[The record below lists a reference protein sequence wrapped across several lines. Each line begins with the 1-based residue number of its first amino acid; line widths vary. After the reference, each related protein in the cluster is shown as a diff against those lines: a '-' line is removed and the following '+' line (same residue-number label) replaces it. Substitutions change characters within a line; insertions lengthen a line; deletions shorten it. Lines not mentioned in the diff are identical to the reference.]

1 MANQNLNFTIT
12 AKDLTRGTFRKL
24 NQSLGLVRKALFNF
38 KVGLTAVAGA
48 AGIGLLVKSSL
59 QSIDT
64 LGKTA
69 QKLGVTS
76 QALQKLRYASNLA
89 GVETRTVD
97 MAVQRFT
104 RRLSEA
110 AAGTGEA
117 KDALKELG
125 LNAKELTKLSLDD
138 QMLKLADAFDDVKSS
153 GDKVRLAFKL
163 FDSEGVAFVN
173 TLEGG
178 SAALQQMFSD
188 AESLGFILSGSAV
201 RGVEK
206 ANDQFTRLGTL
217 FKGIADTVTAAMAPA
232 LGELAKILTE
242 EISGKLKGAGDDTA
256 VFGRQLAEAIII
268 GAKNASFAIIEFVN
282 TIITQINAARK
293 TVYDFKKSF
302 GFSISKTEFAKS
314 MDEFNQKFEFWS
326 SKKLSADFEAGMLEI
341 KAALRPLADEAN
353 HNAETF
359 DRLAEKLQE
368 IGRTN
373 KNVNVPVKNLV
384 GLLQRM
390 SQQSERVTDDF
401 SEIGKVT
408 LNTSFVFDRLLGS
421 LKQTNEETQKGTEIA
436 PVYRKQLMDLAEA
449 AKDVQKNMESAAV
462 RGIKSLEDALVD
474 VTMGTASAKD
484 AFKSMGRSI
493 ISDLIRIQ
501 IQQSITAPLASAMG
515 GGGGTGLAASVGK
528 FFGGFFADG
537 GRPPRNKVSVVGEKG
552 AELFVPDGVSGTVVP
567 SGAGGGVTVHQT
579 INLSAGV
586 SQTVRAEVMGMLPQ
600 IQEASKA
607 AVLEARRRG
616 GSFASAF
623 GA

>member
-110 AAGTGEA
+110 ANGTGEA

-125 LNAKELTKLSLDD
+125 LNAKELAKQPLDK
-138 QMLKLADAFDDVKSS
+138 QMLKLADAFDNVQSS

-173 TLEGG
+173 TLQGG
-178 SAALQQMFSD
+178 SAALQQMFQE
-188 AESLGFILSGSAV
+188 AEGLGFILSSGAV
-201 RGVEK
+201 KGVEET
-206 ANDQFTRLGTL
+206 NDAMMKLGVML
-217 FKGIADTVTAAMAPA
+217 GGVRDQIVAGLAPA
-232 LGELAKILTE
+232 FRLIVDLIRNKLVDAIKGENGMGKIEDFAKTLAINVIDFVEDIAESLQGFADRTRTVVNFMIAAARAMGGITLNKTLVDLKDV
-242 EISGKLKGAGDDTA
+242 GKLVILNRGFFQDLRDA
-256 VFGRQLAEAIII
+256 V
-268 GAKNASFAIIEFVN
+268 N
-282 TIITQINAARK
+282 
-293 TVYDFKKSF
+293 
-302 GFSISKTEFAKS
+302 
-314 MDEFNQKFEFWS
+314 
-326 SKKLSADFEAGMLEI
+326 
-341 KAALRPLADEAN
+341 
-353 HNAETF
+353 
-359 DRLAEKLQE
+359 
-368 IGRTN
+368 
-373 KNVNVPVKNLV
+373 
-384 GLLQRM
+384 
-390 SQQSERVTDDF
+390 
-401 SEIGKVT
+401 
-408 LNTSFVFDRLLGS
+408 
-421 LKQTNEETQKGTEIA
+421 GTEKA
-436 PVYRKQLMDLAEA
+436 TNLFNREMENGTGTGKTYRKQLMDLADS
-449 AKDVQKNMESAAV
+449 AKDLQKNMESAAV

-484 AFKSMGRSI
+484 AFKSMARSI

-515 GGGGTGLAASVGK
+515 GGGGTGIAASVGK
-528 FFGGFFADG
+528 FFGGFFANG

>member
-110 AAGTGEA
+110 ANGTGEA

-125 LNAKELTKLSLDD
+125 LNAKELAKQPLDK
-138 QMLKLADAFDDVKSS
+138 QMLKLADAFDNVQSS

-178 SAALQQMFSD
+178 SAALQQMFQD
-188 AESLGFILSGSAV
+188 AEGLGFILSSSAVKGVEQANDAMMKLGTMLGGVRDQLVAALAPALRELVDLVRNKLVAAIEKAGGIKKFAKELAIGVINLVEQVAKAIYRFAQQSQTVILGMVDAASVLASTFSKDFADRIRDFSESFNRLPKNFNASLFSDLRAAVNATSDGVDSLGESTDKITEKTKTLAEALQELKETGEKVKEGLGEAAV
-201 RGVEK
+201 RGV
-206 ANDQFTRLGTL
+206 
-217 FKGIADTVTAAMAPA
+217 
-232 LGELAKILTE
+232 
-242 EISGKLKGAGDDTA
+242 
-256 VFGRQLAEAIII
+256 
-268 GAKNASFAIIEFVN
+268 
-282 TIITQINAARK
+282 
-293 TVYDFKKSF
+293 
-302 GFSISKTEFAKS
+302 
-314 MDEFNQKFEFWS
+314 
-326 SKKLSADFEAGMLEI
+326 
-341 KAALRPLADEAN
+341 
-353 HNAETF
+353 
-359 DRLAEKLQE
+359 
-368 IGRTN
+368 
-373 KNVNVPVKNLV
+373 
-384 GLLQRM
+384 
-390 SQQSERVTDDF
+390 
-401 SEIGKVT
+401 
-408 LNTSFVFDRLLGS
+408 
-421 LKQTNEETQKGTEIA
+421 
-436 PVYRKQLMDLAEA
+436 
-449 AKDVQKNMESAAV
+449 
-462 RGIKSLEDALVD
+462 KSLEDALVD
-474 VTMGTASAKD
+474 VTMGAASAKD
-484 AFKSMGRSI
+484 AFKSMARSI

-501 IQQSITAPLASAMG
+501 IQQSITKPLAAAMG
-515 GGGGTGLAASVGK
+515 GGNFLQTIGSAI
-528 FFGGFFADG
+528 FGGFFADG

-552 AELFVPDGVSGTVVP
+552 AELFVPDGVSGTIVP
-567 SGAGGGVTVHQT
+567 SGTGGGVTVNQT

-600 IQEASKA
+600 IQEASKS
-607 AVLEARRRG
+607 AVLDARRRG

-623 GA
+623 GG

>member
-110 AAGTGEA
+110 ANGTGEA

-125 LNAKELTKLSLDD
+125 LNAKELAKQPLDK
-138 QMLKLADAFDDVKSS
+138 QMLKLADAFDNVQSS

-178 SAALQQMFSD
+178 SAALQQMFQD
-188 AESLGFILSGSAV
+188 AEGLGFILSSSAV
-201 RGVEK
+201 KGVEE
-206 ANDQFTRLGTL
+206 ANDAMMKLGTMFGGVRDQL
-217 FKGIADTVTAAMAPA
+217 VAALAPA
-232 LGELAKILTE
+232 LRVIVDLMRNKLVKAIETAGGIKKFAKELA
-242 EISGKLKGAGDDTA
+242 
-256 VFGRQLAEAIII
+256 I
-268 GAKNASFAIIEFVN
+268 GVI
-282 TIITQINAARK
+282 
-293 TVYDFKKSF
+293 
-302 GFSISKTEFAKS
+302 
-314 MDEFNQKFEFWS
+314 
-326 SKKLSADFEAGMLEI
+326 
-341 KAALRPLADEAN
+341 
-353 HNAETF
+353 
-359 DRLAEKLQE
+359 
-368 IGRTN
+368 
-373 KNVNVPVKNLV
+373 NLV
-384 GLLQRM
+384 ESIAKAIYRFGERSQRVIFGM
-390 SQQSERVTDDF
+390 VDAAAVLSSVFARDFADSIAKFSAQFERLP
-401 SEIGKVT
+401 KT
-408 LNTSFVFDRLLGS
+408 LNVSLFEDLRQAVKGTSDAVGS
-421 LKQTNEETQKGTEIA
+421 LNGNMEQGNETGKT
-436 PVYRKQLMDLAEA
+436 YRKQLMDLAES

-484 AFKSMGRSI
+484 AFKAMARSI

-501 IQQSITAPLASAMG
+501 IQKNITGQIAAGMG
-515 GGGGTGLAASVGK
+515 GGGGSGIFSSIGK

-537 GRPPRNKVSVVGEKG
+537 GRPPRNKVSVVGERG
-552 AELFVPDGVSGTVVP
+552 AELFVPDGVSGTIVP
-567 SGAGGGVTVHQT
+567 SGGGGGVVVNQT

-600 IQEASKA
+600 IQAASKS
-607 AVLEARRRG
+607 AVLDARRRG

-623 GA
+623 GG

>member
-1 MANQNLNFTIT
+1 MAIKNNIPILIT
-12 AKDLTRGTFRKL
+12 AKYAAQGAFNKL
-24 NQSLGLVRKALFNF
+24 NKSLGLVRKALFNF

-110 AAGTGEA
+110 ANGTGEA

-125 LNAKELTKLSLDD
+125 LNAKELAKQPLDK
-138 QMLKLADAFDDVKSS
+138 QMLKLADAFDNVQIS

-178 SAALQQMFSD
+178 SAALQQMFQD
-188 AESLGFILSGSAV
+188 AEGLGFILSSSAV
-201 RGVEK
+201 KGVEE
-206 ANDQFTRLGTL
+206 ANDAMMKLGTMFGGVRDQL
-217 FKGIADTVTAAMAPA
+217 VAALAPA
-232 LGELAKILTE
+232 LRVIVDLMRNKLVKAIETAGGIKKFAKELA
-242 EISGKLKGAGDDTA
+242 
-256 VFGRQLAEAIII
+256 I
-268 GAKNASFAIIEFVN
+268 GVI
-282 TIITQINAARK
+282 
-293 TVYDFKKSF
+293 
-302 GFSISKTEFAKS
+302 
-314 MDEFNQKFEFWS
+314 
-326 SKKLSADFEAGMLEI
+326 
-341 KAALRPLADEAN
+341 
-353 HNAETF
+353 
-359 DRLAEKLQE
+359 
-368 IGRTN
+368 
-373 KNVNVPVKNLV
+373 NLV
-384 GLLQRM
+384 EQVAKAIYRFAEQ
-390 SQQSERVTDDF
+390 SQTVILGMVDAASVLASTFSKNFADRIRDF
-401 SEIGKVT
+401 SESFNRLPKNFNASLFSDLRAAV
-408 LNTSFVFDRLLGS
+408 NATSDAVGS
-421 LKQTNEETQKGTEIA
+421 LNGNMEQGNEKTKT
-436 PVYRKQLMDLAEA
+436 YRKQLMDLADS
-449 AKDVQKNMESAAV
+449 AKDLQKNMESAAV

-484 AFKSMGRSI
+484 AFKSMARSI

-501 IQQSITAPLASAMG
+501 IQKNITGQIAAGMG
-515 GGGGTGLAASVGK
+515 GGGGSGIFGAIGS

-600 IQEASKA
+600 IQEASKS
-607 AVLEARRRG
+607 AVLDARRRG

-623 GA
+623 GG

>member
-12 AKDLTRGTFRKL
+12 AKDLTQGTFRKL

-110 AAGTGEA
+110 ANGTGEA

-125 LNAKELTKLSLDD
+125 LNAKELAKQPLDK
-138 QMLKLADAFDDVKSS
+138 QMLALADAFDDVQSS

-178 SAALQQMFSD
+178 SAALQKMFQD
-188 AESLGFILSGSAV
+188 AEGLGFILSSSSV
-201 RGVEK
+201 KGVEE
-206 ANDQFTRLGTL
+206 ANDAMMKLGVM
-217 FKGIADTVTAAMAPA
+217 FKGVADQITAGLAPAFRVIVDLIRDKLVKAIETAGGMQNFAKALALAVVNMAERISISIQGFVNRIIRGLNFLIDAAKALGRVIDNDTLKSIERVGTYSFVTAGFFQD
-232 LGELAKILTE
+232 LR
-242 EISGKLKGAGDDTA
+242 D
-256 VFGRQLAEAIII
+256 AINST
-268 GAKNASFAIIEFVN
+268 KNA
-282 TIITQINAARK
+282 
-293 TVYDFKKSF
+293 
-302 GFSISKTEFAKS
+302 
-314 MDEFNQKFEFWS
+314 
-326 SKKLSADFEAGMLEI
+326 
-341 KAALRPLADEAN
+341 
-353 HNAETF
+353 
-359 DRLAEKLQE
+359 
-368 IGRTN
+368 
-373 KNVNVPVKNLV
+373 
-384 GLLQRM
+384 
-390 SQQSERVTDDF
+390 
-401 SEIGKVT
+401 
-408 LNTSFVFDRLLGS
+408 
-421 LKQTNEETQKGTEIA
+421 TNELTNAQNAGNETGKT
-436 PVYRKQLMDLAEA
+436 YRKQLMDLAES

-484 AFKSMGRSI
+484 AFKSMARSI

-501 IQQSITAPLASAMG
+501 IQQSITAPLAQAMG
-515 GGGGTGLAASVGK
+515 GGGGSGLISGIGK

-537 GRPPRNKVSVVGEKG
+537 GRPPRNKVSVVGERG

-567 SGAGGGVTVHQT
+567 SGAGGGVTINQT

-586 SQTVRAEVMGMLPQ
+586 SQTVRAEVMGMMPQ
-600 IQEASKA
+600 IQDA
-607 AVLEARRRG
+607 AKGAVIEARRRG

>member
-69 QKLGVTS
+69 TKLGVTS

-110 AAGTGEA
+110 ANNTGEA

-125 LNAKELTKLSLDD
+125 LNAKELAKQPLDK
-138 QMLKLADAFDDVKSS
+138 QMLKLADAFDNVQSS

-178 SAALQQMFSD
+178 SAALQQMFQE
-188 AESLGFILSGSAV
+188 AEGLGFILSSGAV
-201 RGVEK
+201 KGVEETNDAMMKLGVMLGGVRDQIVAGLAPAFRLIVDLIRNKLVDAIKGENGMGKIEDFARTLAINVIDFVEDIAEGLQGFADRTRTVVNFMIAAARAMGGITLNKTLVDLKDVGRLVILNRGFFQDLRDAVNETEK
-206 ANDQFTRLGTL
+206 ATNL
-217 FKGIADTVTAAMAPA
+217 FNRETDKGI
-232 LGELAKILTE
+232 EKAKTY
-242 EISGKLKGAGDDTA
+242 
-256 VFGRQLAEAIII
+256 AEALQELKD
-268 GAKNASFAIIEFVN
+268 A
-282 TIITQINAARK
+282 
-293 TVYDFKKSF
+293 
-302 GFSISKTEFAKS
+302 
-314 MDEFNQKFEFWS
+314 
-326 SKKLSADFEAGMLEI
+326 
-341 KAALRPLADEAN
+341 
-353 HNAETF
+353 
-359 DRLAEKLQE
+359 AEKVQE
-368 IGRTN
+368 GMGN
-373 KNVNVPVKNLV
+373 
-384 GLLQRM
+384 
-390 SQQSERVTDDF
+390 
-401 SEIGKVT
+401 
-408 LNTSFVFDRLLGS
+408 
-421 LKQTNEETQKGTEIA
+421 
-436 PVYRKQLMDLAEA
+436 
-449 AKDVQKNMESAAV
+449 AAV

-484 AFKSMGRSI
+484 AFKAMARSI

-501 IQQSITAPLASAMG
+501 IQKNITGNIAAGLAGGSG
-515 GGGGTGLAASVGK
+515 GGIFGAIGN

-537 GRPPRNKVSVVGEKG
+537 GRPPRNKVSVVGERG
-552 AELFVPDGVSGTVVP
+552 AELFVPDGVSGTIVP

-600 IQEASKA
+600 IQEASKS
-607 AVLEARRRG
+607 AVFEARRRG

-623 GA
+623 GG